1 MNPATAAAVAAAK
14 VAADTAAYAAEFRR
28 LSALMSGK

>member
-1 MNPATAAAVAAAK
+1 MNTATTAAIAAAK

-28 LSALMSGK
+28 LSALMTGK